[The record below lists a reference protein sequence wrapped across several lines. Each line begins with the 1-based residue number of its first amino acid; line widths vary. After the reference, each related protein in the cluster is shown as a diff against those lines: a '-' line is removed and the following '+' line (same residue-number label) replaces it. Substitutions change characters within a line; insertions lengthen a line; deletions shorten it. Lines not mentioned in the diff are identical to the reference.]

1 MTDVA
6 STRLLSRRDPT
17 LLYGVL
23 ALAVLSVV
31 GAALSLAGDLSPTLM
46 DALGPKGRLSIP
58 LPMTIAQVVMAVA
71 AGARRRPLALAGSG
85 LLAVS
90 LLAGVVSGFFD
101 GGYADERL
109 SGFEHAYQM
118 VFVAALV
125 VVGSVAAARFVRV
138 LRAPV
143 G

>member
-6 STRLLSRRDPT
+6 STRRPSDPT

-23 ALAVLSVV
+23 FLALLSGI
-31 GAALSLAGDLSPTLM
+31 GAALSLAGGLSPTLA
-46 DALGPKGRLSIP
+46 DAMGPKGRLSIP
-58 LPMTIAQVVMAVA
+58 LPMTLAQVVMAVT
-71 AGARRRPLALAGSG
+71 AGSRRRPLALAGSG
-85 LLAVS
+85 LLTVS

-109 SGFEHAYQM
+109 SGFELAFQIG
-118 VFVAALV
+118 FVAALAV
-125 VVGSVAAARFVRV
+125 VAWVAAARFVSV
-138 LRAPV
+138 LRSSV